1 LYNFTPYSS
10 QAWYPCCILGS
21 IDVCSQQPKGYG
33 QPSNLAHYCEGSFR
47 KQIKIT
53 RVEPRFARRTGG
65 ATITVT
71 GENFGLTGSEPIV
84 RISGRECQKTYYPA
98 STYLNNLDS
107 HGMPAGVDN
116 MANNLDSTGVATY
129 TTKGFLSAG
138 STTGN
143 PAGNALVNAYNAATD
158 SFKSMYPEHWSE

>member
-1 LYNFTPYSS
+1 M
-10 QAWYPCCILGS
+10 
-21 IDVCSQQPKGYG
+21 
-33 QPSNLAHYCEGSFR
+33 
-47 KQIKIT
+47 
-53 RVEPRFARRTGG
+53 EPRFARRTGG

-84 RISGRECQKTYYPA
+84 RISGRQCQKTYFPA

-107 HGMPAGVDN
+107 HGMPMAVSA

-138 STTGN
+138 SSIGN

-158 SFKSMYPEHWSE
+158 SFKSVYPEHWSELTPCFLLTFILLCKSCHCLRQGPIRAARCDGCS